1 MKKQFLKQKNRKIAA
16 RPAGCKAAKAVWH
29 KNIRIVRFDQT
40 VRDLPAFHQTKCEFE
55 LFSCIGKVSQ
65 VPSGSGNKFRILQ
78 IGGVFLSMISAI
90 TQPETPPRPLLQF
103 EHQAELE
110 L

>member
-1 MKKQFLKQKNRKIAA
+1 MSEDTISQTKESKNSA

-40 VRDLPAFHQTKCEFE
+40 VRAFHQTKCEFE

-65 VPSGSGNKFRILQ
+65 VEATINF
-78 IGGVFLSMISAI
+78 VFCRLVEFSFYDFSNNP
-90 TQPETPPRPLLQF
+90 T
-103 EHQAELE
+103 
-110 L
+110 